1 MSFKEN
7 LINARAKEWGVDK
20 EQAIQIARRIAKFI
34 RIEAQK
40 TGDITDL
47 IILKSFFI
55 LNEVKKECYN
65 KNAKEFA
72 LSKNTNEVIFAKAN
86 VIIELHEQ
94 QGLGAYKISAFLL
107 EKYNKKISPS
117 TIGRFLRNYKK
128 GKENG

>member
-7 LINARAKEWGVDK
+7 LANTRAKEWGVSK
-20 EQAIQIARRIAKFI
+20 EQAIQVARRIAKFI
-34 RIEAQK
+34 SIEAQK
-40 TGDITDL
+40 NGGITDVV
-47 IILKSFFI
+47 ILKSFFI
-55 LNEVKKECYN
+55 LNEAKKESYN

-72 LSKNTNEVIFAKAN
+72 LSRNTNEVIFAKAN

-94 QGLGAYKISAFLL
+94 GLGETKISRFLL

-117 TIGRFLRNYKK
+117 TVGRFLRNYKK

>member
-7 LINARAKEWGVDK
+7 LANTRAKEWGVSK
-20 EQAIQIARRIAKFI
+20 EQAIQVARRIAKFI
-34 RIEAQK
+34 KIEAQK

-55 LNEVKKECYN
+55 LNETKKECYN
-65 KNAKEFA
+65 KNAKEYA
-72 LSKNTNEVIFAKAN
+72 LLKNTNEVIFAKAN

-94 QGLGAYKISAFLL
+94 GLGETKISRFLL

-117 TIGRFLRNYKK
+117 TVGRFLRNYKK